1 MFKQVT
7 NISNKQGLAHTEA
20 LLDFSLAEFCSGIE
34 MLQAAKRTRDYKL
47 AAGFMRHAMDEY
59 RHAHLFYNIS
69 KSVAERHGLRSL
81 NRYLPTHAYRKRY
94 LDSNSFIF
102 EKKSL
107 DRFSVFVSIS
117 EKYAANHFASIIEKN
132 TFISTKEKNILKDI
146 LKDEKRHIL
155 FAEQAVERFR
165 TYKPIKHLLYSVLEK
180 KDLFQR
186 NINQRFEKLNNIIAN
201 VLLRVSSVVLG
212 LLVQSIKKKVSLDQK
227 YPDLDSAFSRSND
240 MY

>member
-1 MFKQVT
+1 MNNEELLCEKEYKPFKVFIYTQPED
-7 NISNKQGLAHTEA
+7 I
-20 LLDFSLAEFCSGIE
+20 D
-34 MLQAAKRTRDYKL
+34 
-47 AAGFMRHAMDEY
+47 
-59 RHAHLFYNIS
+59 
-69 KSVAERHGLRSL
+69 VAEMFDKTEDDIDELRADI
-81 NRYLPTHAYRKRY
+81 NKGNKIWVMARAVAYCKGVE
-94 LDSNSFIF
+94 LGG
-102 EKKSL
+102 
-107 DRFSVFVSIS
+107 
-117 EKYAANHFASIIEKN
+117 ASIGGLHYDSYEDLK
-132 TFISTKEKNILKDI
+132 KDI